1 MIVCK
6 ELNKSFATKHEMF
19 AELKANKD
27 KIIGLKKAAYK
38 FSDPAAFMYK
48 AKDVQKA
55 DSEAEA
61 IGIGSFIYPVI
72 NTTNYLDSCS
82 DVHLDGIWDVSVKDN
97 KGKLYYIINHELEIG
112 KVIAYPQDVE
122 PSVVQ
127 LDWSELG
134 LSYTGKTQA
143 LVFKVKL
150 TEASNKDA
158 FGAIVNKA
166 ALQNSVRMQY
176 IDMILC
182 IDDASDDYKQEYE
195 NFYKYLAVI
204 ANKQDA
210 MDQGYFWAI
219 PQAKIVKEGSACLYG
234 ANDAT
239 PILYADPANTS
250 QQNSKGGPSE
260 DSQEVIEPDDCT
272 FDVGSLLTIF

>member
-6 ELNKSFATKHEMF
+6 ELNKSFATKQEMF

-27 KIIGLKKAAYK
+27 KIVGLKKAAYK
-38 FSDPAAFMYK
+38 FSDPASFIIK
-48 AKDVQKA
+48 QKDAEKIGV
-55 DSEAEA
+55 EAEA

-72 NTTNYLDSCS
+72 NTTNYLDSCG

-122 PSVVQ
+122 ASVVQ
-127 LDWSELG
+127 MDWSELG
-134 LSYTGKTQA
+134 LSFIGKTQA
-143 LVFKVKL
+143 LIFKVKL

-182 IDDASDDYKQEYE
+182 IDDSGEDFKQEYE

-210 MDQGYFWAI
+210 MDAGYFWAI

-250 QQNSKGGPSE
+250 QQSKKDGPSD
-260 DSQEVIEPDDCT
+260 DSQEVVPEDCT
-272 FDVGSLLTIF
+272 FSLGSLLNIF

>member
-1 MIVCK
+1 MIACK
-6 ELNKSFATKHEMF
+6 ELNKIFATKQEMF
-19 AELKANKD
+19 AELKANKE
-27 KIIGLKKAAYK
+27 KIVGLKKAAYK
-38 FSDPAAFMYK
+38 FSDPASFVYK
-48 AKDVQKA
+48 SKDAKKA
-55 DSEAEA
+55 EGEVEA
-61 IGIGSFIYPVI
+61 IGIGSYIYPVI
-72 NTTNYLDSCS
+72 NTTNYLDSCG

-112 KVIAYPQDVE
+112 KVIAYPLDVE
-122 PSVVQ
+122 PSVVTME
-127 LDWSELG
+127 WSELG

-150 TEASNKDA
+150 TEATNKDA
-158 FGAIVNKA
+158 LGAIIAKA

-195 NFYKYLAVI
+195 NFYKYMAVI

-210 MDQGYFWAI
+210 MDAGYFWAI
-219 PQAKIVKEGSACLYG
+219 PQAKIVKEGSACLFG

-239 PILYADPANTS
+239 PILYSDPANTS
-250 QQNSKGGPSE
+250 QKNDPDPS
-260 DSQEVIEPDDCT
+260 DDNGDDIDIDDCT
-272 FDVGSLLTIF
+272 FSLGSLLNIF

>member
-6 ELNKSFATKHEMF
+6 ELNKSFATKQEMF
-19 AELKANKD
+19 AELKANKE
-27 KIIGLKKAAYK
+27 KIVGLKKATYK
-38 FSDPAAFMYK
+38 FSDPASFIYK
-48 AKDVQKA
+48 KNDATKA
-55 DSEAEA
+55 DNEPEA

-72 NTTNYLDSCS
+72 NTTNYLDSCG

-112 KVIAYPQDVE
+112 KVIAYPDDVE

-127 LDWSELG
+127 MDWSELG

-150 TEASNKDA
+150 TEATNKDA
-158 FGAIVNKA
+158 LGAIIAKA

-210 MDQGYFWAI
+210 MDAGYFWAI
-219 PQAKIVKEGSACLYG
+219 PQAKIVKEGSACLFG

-239 PILYADPANTS
+239 PILYSDPANTS
-250 QQNSKGGPSE
+250 QKNDPDPSDDNE
-260 DSQEVIEPDDCT
+260 DDIDIDDCT
-272 FDVGSLLTIF
+272 FSLGSLLNIF

>member
-6 ELNKSFATKHEMF
+6 ELNKSFATKQEMF

-27 KIIGLKKAAYK
+27 KIIGLKKAAIK
-38 FSDPAAFMYK
+38 FSDPASFVFK
-48 AKDVQKA
+48 VKDAQKA
-55 DSEAEA
+55 EGDAEA
-61 IGIGSFIYPVI
+61 IGIGSYIYPVI
-72 NTTNYLDSCS
+72 NTTNYFDKCG

-112 KVIAYPQDVE
+112 KVIAYPGYVE
-122 PSVVQ
+122 AYVQ
-127 LDWSELG
+127 QVDWSELG

-143 LVFKVKL
+143 LIFKTKL
-150 TEASNKDA
+150 TDAANKDA
-158 FGAIVNKA
+158 LGAIINKA
-166 ALQNSVRMQY
+166 PLQNSVRMQY

-182 IDDASDDYKQEYE
+182 IDDSGDDFKQEYE

-210 MDQGYFWAI
+210 MDAGYFWAI

-250 QQNSKGGPSE
+250 QQNTKTGPSYG
-260 DSQEVIEPDDCT
+260 SQTEAIVPA
-272 FDVGSLLTIF
+272 FDAGSLLTIFN

>member
-6 ELNKSFATKHEMF
+6 ELNKSFATKQEMF
-19 AELKANKD
+19 AELKANKE
-27 KIIGLKKAAYK
+27 KIVGLKKAAYK
-38 FSDPAAFMYK
+38 FSDPASFVYK
-48 AKDVQKA
+48 KKDAQKA
-55 DSEAEA
+55 EGESEA

-72 NTTNYLDSCS
+72 NTTNYLDSCG

-122 PSVVQ
+122 PSVVAM
-127 LDWSELG
+127 DWSELG

-150 TEASNKDA
+150 TEATNKDA
-158 FGAIVNKA
+158 LGAIIAKA

-210 MDQGYFWAI
+210 MDAGYFWAI
-219 PQAKIVKEGSACLYG
+219 PQAKIVKEGSACLFG

-239 PILYADPANTS
+239 PILYSDPANTS
-250 QQNSKGGPSE
+250 QKNDPDPSDDNE
-260 DSQEVIEPDDCT
+260 DDIDIDDCT
-272 FDVGSLLTIF
+272 FSLGSLLNIF